1 MPTEQLILRRTFPV
15 PVTFA
20 DLRRAA
26 MTANPFPPFW
36 IGPWSSMYKSECK
49 RPEHGCHA
57 QLADV
62 RTWWHAAIK
71 EATGA
76 LDEVYA
82 VIDGHEVRVAIVDK
96 DRILS
101 STGFAYRGIAGDLDA
116 LCIKADEA
124 GYWQRPHEVRHVIEE
139 TMMSTRTRD
148 RIALNSFAVAVAT
161 EWTDALIVAA
171 GDDQ

>member
-1 MPTEQLILRRTFPV
+1 MPTEQLILRRVFPV
-15 PVTFA
+15 PVTDA
-20 DLRRAA
+20 DNARANEIMA
-26 MTANPFPPFW
+26 AA
-36 IGPWSSMYKSECK
+36 G
-49 RPEHGCHA
+49 EHPMDA
-57 QLADV
+57 YA
-62 RTWWHAAIK
+62 WHAAIK

-124 GYWQRPHEVRHVIEE
+124 GYWQRPHEVRVDLEE
-139 TMMSTRTRD
+139 PQMSHKTMA
-148 RIALNSFAVAVAT
+148 RITANSIA
-161 EWTDALIVAA
+161 AA
-171 GDDQ
+171 GSK

>member
-1 MPTEQLILRRTFPV
+1 MPTEQLILRRVFPV

-82 VIDGHEVRVAIVDK
+82 VIDGREVRVAIV
-96 DRILS
+96 IE
-101 STGFAYRGIAGDLDA
+101 GARGLA
-116 LCIKADEA
+116 
-124 GYWQRPHEVRHVIEE
+124 RPR
-139 TMMSTRTRD
+139 
-148 RIALNSFAVAVAT
+148 AT
-161 EWTDALIVAA
+161 PSATTDAR
-171 GDDQ
+171 

>member
-1 MPTEQLILRRTFPV
+1 MPTEQLILRRVFPV

-26 MTANPFPPFW
+26 MTANQFPPFW

-82 VIDGHEVRVAIVDK
+82 VIDGHEVRVAIVIEGARGLVKQMLD
-96 DRILS
+96 DSPRMNERIN
-101 STGFAYRGIAGDLDA
+101 DL
-116 LCIKADEA
+116 LDEA
-124 GYWQRPHEVRHVIEE
+124 ARSGYWQHPHEVRHVLEE
-139 TMMSTRTRD
+139 SQMSHKTMA
-148 RIALNSFAVAVAT
+148 RIAGNSF
-161 EWTDALIVAA
+161 IVA
-171 GDDQ
+171 GGK

>member
-1 MPTEQLILRRTFPV
+1 MPTEQLILRRVFPV

-82 VIDGHEVRVAIVDK
+82 VIDGHEVRVAMVDRNASGYTLDSLTHQK
-96 DRILS
+96 SRALH
-101 STGFAYRGIAGDLDA
+101 DLMEV
-116 LCIKADEA
+116 ADEA
-124 GYWQRPHEVRHVIEE
+124 GYWQRPHEVRVDLEE
-139 TMMSTRTRD
+139 PQMSHKTMA
-148 RIALNSFAVAVAT
+148 RIAGNSFIVAVSK
-161 EWTDALIVAA
+161 
-171 GDDQ
+171 

>member
-1 MPTEQLILRRTFPV
+1 MPTEQLILRRVFPV

-20 DLRRAA
+20 DLRRA
-26 MTANPFPPFW
+26 
-36 IGPWSSMYKSECK
+36 GESLWSSLDGKCRADLLFIRGL
-49 RPEHGCHA
+49 RPLMLGKYA
-57 QLADV
+57 TA
-62 RTWWHAAIK
+62 WHAAIK
-71 EATGA
+71 ESTGA

-82 VIDGHEVRVAIVDK
+82 VIDGREVRVAVV
-96 DRILS
+96 
-101 STGFAYRGIAGDLDA
+101 AGVGEGAHAETTSVQAPQVNDL
-116 LCIKADEA
+116 LIKADEA

-139 TMMSTRTRD
+139 SMMSTRTRD